1 MSLGVEENAKALLEA
16 MNTLQAKGRTDY
28 RLDPTDPK
36 VLERAGLEY
45 SHIDD
50 AMWWLL
56 DNGMMRH
63 VDDEISAQA
72 RTIVGQPE
80 YGLHHHITNKGL
92 AWLA

>member
-1 MSLGVEENAKALLEA
+1 MSVGVEENAKALLEA
-16 MNTLQAKGRTDY
+16 LNTLQAKGQTDY

-45 SHIDD
+45 AHIDD

-56 DNGMMRH
+56 DNGMLRH
-63 VDDEISAQA
+63 VDDEISARA
-72 RTIVGQPE
+72 STIVGQPE